1 MAFIDD
7 ILQYKNQMYRLA
19 LRITLNSQEAE
30 DVVQDVMIKAWRM
43 NEAGTLV
50 LSEAADKD
58 QQTNKLEAYLIRMT
72 RNLAIDR
79 QRLKVNQTEDI
90 DGVDVMNV
98 NDNANVNMERQEKV
112 DQVRALMQ
120 QMPEKQRTVMQLRDF
135 EGYSY
140 KEIEDIMQISE
151 DQVKVNLFRARKFIK
166 DKFQEE
172 K

>member
-43 NEAGTLV
+43 NEAGNFLHDN
-50 LSEAADKD
+50 L
-58 QQTNKLEAYLIRMT
+58 NAYLLRMT

-90 DGVDVMNV
+90 DGVPEGQTDFITT
-98 NDNANVNMERQEKV
+98 MERQEKV
-112 DQVRALMQ
+112 DQVRQLMQ

-166 DKFQEE
+166 ENFKKE
-172 K
+172 

>member
-50 LSEAADKD
+50 LSEVADKD